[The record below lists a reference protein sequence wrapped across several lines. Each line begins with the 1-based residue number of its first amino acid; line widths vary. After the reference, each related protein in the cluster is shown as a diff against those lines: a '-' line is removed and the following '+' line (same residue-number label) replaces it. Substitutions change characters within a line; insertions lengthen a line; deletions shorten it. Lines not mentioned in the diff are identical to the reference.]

1 VPRNVID
8 EQVQQ
13 ARATTQMSMRPA
25 TVPRRTLGVAEE
37 LADMKIES
45 VLLRSESY
53 AVGRA
58 PAELEVQSRT
68 RALIV
73 ALKRDGKL
81 LDHLEPREALCV
93 GDIAFL
99 VGSSRAV
106 ARAVRLLDAGDDRVD
121 GGRISTTG

>member
-1 VPRNVID
+1 
-8 EQVQQ
+8 
-13 ARATTQMSMRPA
+13 
-25 TVPRRTLGVAEE
+25 
-37 LADMKIES
+37 

-58 PAELEVQSRT
+58 PVDLELQSRT

-73 ALKRDGKL
+73 AVKRDGKL
-81 LDHLEPREALCV
+81 LDHLEPRGALYA

-106 ARAVRLLDAGDDRVD
+106 ARAVRLLDVGDEGTD
-121 GGRISTTG
+121 GRISTVG